1 MKEVRQYLEN
11 LTQLA
16 NEKYIVVAVSGGPD
30 SMALLHMLLEQR
42 QHYHFQI
49 VCAHVNHNVRKESEE
64 EAIFVSGYCHSHG
77 ILYEFMKI
85 ENYHD
90 DNFHNEARVVRYRF
104 FEQILS
110 KYQSHCLFTAHH
122 GDDLMETILMRM
134 VRGASLKGYSG
145 FEVLSHR
152 ENYDI
157 IRPLIFVTKKELL
170 DYVNDYDI
178 PYVKDASNEKDVYT
192 RNRYRKYVLPFLKKE
207 DASVHKKF
215 YKFSKTL
222 LEYENYINRIVKEK
236 MTEIV
241 DHNEIDISLFQRE
254 DPLIQK
260 EMIIQMLSELYEDDL
275 FLITDRHTEQILKLC
290 RSSKKNAKVCLPQNM
305 YAIRAY
311 NSLNFEKDYRD
322 VTQYKYEIQDNVKLP
337 NQHEIEVVSDSNM
350 TNNNIC
356 YLSKEDIAL
365 PLYVRSRQDG
375 DKMYVKGLDGRKKIN
390 DIFIDEKIPIEQR
403 NLWPIV
409 VDSNE
414 NIVWI
419 PGLKKSKFDR
429 TKGKKYDIILKYH

>member
-1 MKEVRQYLEN
+1 
-11 LTQLA
+11 
-16 NEKYIVVAVSGGPD
+16 
-30 SMALLHMLLEQR
+30 
-42 QHYHFQI
+42 
-49 VCAHVNHNVRKESEE
+49 
-64 EAIFVSGYCHSHG
+64 
-77 ILYEFMKI
+77 
-85 ENYHD
+85 
-90 DNFHNEARVVRYRF
+90 
-104 FEQILS
+104 
-110 KYQSHCLFTAHH
+110 
-122 GDDLMETILMRM
+122 
-134 VRGASLKGYSG
+134 
-145 FEVLSHR
+145 
-152 ENYDI
+152 
-157 IRPLIFVTKKELL
+157 
-170 DYVNDYDI
+170 
-178 PYVKDASNEKDVYT
+178 
-192 RNRYRKYVLPFLKKE
+192 
-207 DASVHKKF
+207 
-215 YKFSKTL
+215 
-222 LEYENYINRIVKEK
+222 

-305 YAIRAY
+305 YAIRTY
-311 NSLNFEKDYRD
+311 NNLSFEKDYRD

-390 DIFIDEKIPIEQR
+390 DIFIDEKIPMEQR

>member
-64 EAIFVSGYCHSHG
+64 EAIFVSGYCRSHG

-90 DNFHNEARVVRYRF
+90 DNFHNEARAVRYRF

-254 DPLIQK
+254 DLLIQK
-260 EMIIQMLSELYEDDL
+260 EMINQMLSELYEDDL

-305 YAIRAY
+305 YAIRTY
-311 NSLNFEKDYRD
+311 NSLSFEKDYRD

-390 DIFIDEKIPIEQR
+390 DIFIDEKIPMEQR